1 MRNGSDLRRSFE
13 FEHGMNSPS
22 PRTDS
27 TSRSRFLV
35 NHIVGDSRSWGNDS
49 VSQRGS
55 RGLEF
60 TTELAE
66 SRAGL
71 DELGRVVPQFTIS
84 VELKSGGLTQ

>member
-1 MRNGSDLRRSFE
+1 
-13 FEHGMNSPS
+13 MNSPS

-27 TSRSRFLV
+27 TSRSRFPV
-35 NHIVGDSRSWGNDS
+35 NHTVGDSLSWGNDS

-66 SRAGL
+66 SRAEL
-71 DELGRVVPQFTIS
+71 DELGWVVPRFTIS
-84 VELKSGGLTQ
+84 DDLKSGGLTQ